1 MDFKN
6 YYIVAACLL
15 GCSIVLNTYGIR
27 LFCKRGGRMKTQGI
41 LLVNLSLTEI
51 TGAVL
56 WLLRDTVLL
65 ISQNAAALHAF
76 GILMICLINVRIIWY
91 IAMFS
96 ILFDRFV
103 ACNFPLK
110 HMILME
116 KSRTKKVLVVLWII
130 FLTSSVVFSIL
141 DIKYFKIVFTRELF
155 MAFAGLFVVFF
166 FITYASI
173 LHRLARG
180 RPNGSRRRV
189 ENSQFIRVTSMI
201 LLTFVLFE
209 IVPSVIG
216 YINKGPLPSSDFLHA
231 TALLTDPI
239 IYILFQRDLRA
250 AVAKTFR
257 LSLKKNDR
265 ANANINSA
273 TETRSSGTPCQNRDR
288 VTTPTSP
295 LTGKSALCQGPA
307 KKRKNSSSLACES
320 GIFEESTF
328 NSLQDKHD
336 STTVEVEITND
347 ASMDRHEQNCHR
359 IRSAAP
365 GLGRVNPVLEE
376 NEEEEMEKGKKGQN
390 SSPTYQP
397 EKILS
402 ANVKAEA
409 TLQKDTTGSAFT
421 ISPTDNYKPGS
432 PSPRLLGILRTNS
445 EESDSYTPNQESA
458 IDPTTEA
465 IHQKG
470 NHKKV
475 NKMLL
480 RRLLFWKEHQEVEL
494 QPAEQI
500 VNICEG
506 KYHMNIFSSQESV
519 DSIDFSSP
527 CHKPRERADTQ
538 DTDITEGSVE
548 PGMQI

>member
-15 GCSIVLNTYGIR
+15 SCSIVLNTYGIR
-27 LFCKRGGRMKTQGI
+27 LFCKRRGRMKTQGI
-41 LLVNLSLTEI
+41 LLVNLSVTEI
-51 TGAVL
+51 TGALL

-91 IAMFS
+91 LAMFS

-110 HMILME
+110 HRILME
-116 KSRTKKVLVVLWII
+116 KSRTKKVLAVLWII
-130 FLTSSVVFSIL
+130 FLTSSVIFSIL

-155 MAFAGLFVVFF
+155 IAFAGLFVVIF

-173 LHRLARG
+173 LHRLVRG
-180 RPNGSRRRV
+180 HPNGSQRRV
-189 ENSQFIRVTSMI
+189 ENSQFIRVTSLI

-257 LSLKKNDR
+257 LSIMKNGR
-265 ANANINSA
+265 ANVNINSA
-273 TETRSSGTPCQNRDR
+273 TETRSSGTPCQNRDP
-288 VTTPTSP
+288 VTTPTSQ
-295 LTGKSALCQGPA
+295 LTGKSVLYQGPA
-307 KKRKNSSSLACES
+307 KKRKDSPSLACEL
-320 GIFEESTF
+320 GIFEASTF
-328 NSLQDKHD
+328 NSLQEKYD

-347 ASMDRHEQNCHR
+347 ASMDQHEQNCHR
-359 IRSAAP
+359 IISAAP

-376 NEEEEMEKGKKGQN
+376 NEEEEIENDRKERN
-390 SSPTYQP
+390 SSPSYQP

-402 ANVKAEA
+402 AAFQTEA
-409 TLQKDTTGSAFT
+409 TVKKDTSGSAFT
-421 ISPTDNYKPGS
+421 ISSPHNYEPDSASPG
-432 PSPRLLGILRTNS
+432 LLGILRMNS
-445 EESDSYTPNQESA
+445 EDNDSDTPNQECA
-458 IDPTTEA
+458 VGPTTEA

-470 NHKKV
+470 NYKRV
-475 NKMLL
+475 NNMLF
-480 RRLLFWKEHQEVEL
+480 RRLLFWKEHREVEL
-494 QPAEQI
+494 QSAEQI
-500 VNICEG
+500 FNMCEG
-506 KYHMNIFSSQESV
+506 KYHMNIFSSQDSV
-519 DSIDFSSP
+519 DSSDFSSP
-527 CHKPRERADTQ
+527 CHKPRERADTE